1 MDTGTNLFDR
11 IFANIDTALSNY
23 ITDIVGKVIGYATPL
38 FTSMMILWIVMW
50 GYLMLFSRVQ
60 EPLQEGVFRILRIG
74 GILTLGLTV
83 GTYMDVVV
91 NTLQNGPEHISAII
105 SGTTG
110 TTANTLDALFT
121 KVFNVAKAAWE
132 KGGVMNG
139 NFGLYLIALIVLVV
153 GCGLTL
159 FVAFLVLLSKFMI
172 TVLLGVGPL
181 FIIGLLFNTTQ
192 RFFEAWLGMV
202 CNFGILLVLSASV
215 GTLMISLADT
225 YISRIASTESEAA
238 NMANLGDATMLC
250 LVFALC
256 ILIVRQVPA
265 VASALGGGIALAT
278 QGAFGAAMNALRPTA
293 MKKGADTINREYNAT
308 KQAITAPYR
317 STKNTY
323 ASYQKRFGS
332 GNSITQG

>member
-1 MDTGTNLFDR
+1 MDTGTNLFNR
-11 IFANIDTALSNY
+11 IFANIDAALSNY
-23 ITDIVGKVIGYATPL
+23 ITETIGKVIGYATPL

-60 EPLQEGVFRILRIG
+60 EPLQDGVFRILRIG
-74 GILTLGLTV
+74 GILTLGLTA
-83 GTYMDVVV
+83 GTYMDIVV
-91 NTLQNGPEHISAII
+91 NALQKGPEHISAVV

-159 FVAFLVLLSKFMI
+159 FVAFLVLLSKFMTTI
-172 TVLLGVGPL
+172 LLGIGPL

-192 RFFEAWLGMV
+192 RFFEAWLGMI
-202 CNFGILLVLSASV
+202 CNFGILLVLSASI

-225 YISRIASTESEAA
+225 YITRIAPTEIDAA
-238 NMANLGDATMLC
+238 DMANLGDATMLC

-265 VASALGGGIALAT
+265 VASALGGGVALAT
-278 QGAFGAAMNALRPTA
+278 QGAFGAAMNALRPSS
-293 MKKGADTINREYNAT
+293 MKKGAQTVNREYNTT

-317 STKNTY
+317 GAKTAY

-332 GNSITQG
+332 GNSVAQG